1 MRGRLIKNLSKGYK
15 QRVGLSQAL
24 IGTPPVLIL
33 DEPTI
38 GLDPQQI
45 IETRNLIRELGK
57 EHTIILSSHILPE
70 VQAVCTRVL
79 IINKGRIV
87 ASDTPENL
95 SRGLV
100 GGQPADVAHRCG
112 GERCAGPGARAGQ
125 RREGGCHWQQG
136 AGHGGYRCG
145 GPAGSGHQA
154 SAVQRAGKSRI
165 SHPDD
170 EVHGPHPGGDL
181 PQPHHGREGGILTC
195 SRYSVESSGR
205 YFISPIGFT
214 FVGFFIL
221 LAGVFF
227 AISNLLSGNPNFTGV
242 LGSLTFIFLFL
253 VPILTMRLI
262 SEETR
267 QKTDQLLI
275 TSPLGITGIVVG
287 KYFAAVGVFV
297 ITLLITLIYPV
308 IMSFFALV
316 GLGWWEILGGYIG
329 FFLLGSGFIAVGLF
343 FSSLTDNQLIAAVE
357 TFAALLLIWIL
368 DFIAQSVPSDAVS
381 GLVFLALLALA
392 LVALVFFST
401 RSTPAAVLTLVVAA
415 VVLVLL
421 FVLKRSFYDGLIA
434 RILNWF
440 SLLKRYNDFSMG
452 VLGLTP
458 IVYYVSFSGAFVFL
472 TVRMIERRRWI

>member
-1 MRGRLIKNLSKGYK
+1 MLAVFR
-15 QRVGLSQAL
+15 
-24 IGTPPVLIL
+24 
-33 DEPTI
+33 
-38 GLDPQQI
+38 
-45 IETRNLIRELGK
+45 REL
-57 EHTIILSSHILPE
+57 
-70 VQAVCTRVL
+70 A
-79 IINKGRIV
+79 
-87 ASDTPENL
+87 A
-95 SRGLV
+95 
-100 GGQPADVAHRCG
+100 
-112 GERCAGPGARAGQ
+112 
-125 RREGGCHWQQG
+125 
-136 AGHGGYRCG
+136 
-145 GPAGSGHQA
+145 
-154 SAVQRAGKSRI
+154 
-165 SHPDD
+165 
-170 EVHGPHPGGDL
+170 
-181 PQPHHGREGGILTC
+181 
-195 SRYSVESSGR
+195 
-205 YFISPIGFT
+205 YFVSPIGFT
-214 FVGFFIL
+214 FIGFFIL

-227 AISNLLSGNPNFTGV
+227 AISNLLSGNPNYTGV
-242 LGSLTFIFLFL
+242 LGSITFIFLF
-253 VPILTMRLI
+253 VVTILTMRLI

-287 KYFAAVGVFV
+287 KYFAAVGVFL
-297 ITLLITLIYPV
+297 ITLLITLIYPI
-308 IMSFFALV
+308 IMSFFALG
-316 GLGWWEILGGYIG
+316 GLGWWEIIGGYIG
-329 FFLLGSGFIAVGLF
+329 FFLLGSSFIAVGLF

-452 VLGLTP
+452 VLGLAP